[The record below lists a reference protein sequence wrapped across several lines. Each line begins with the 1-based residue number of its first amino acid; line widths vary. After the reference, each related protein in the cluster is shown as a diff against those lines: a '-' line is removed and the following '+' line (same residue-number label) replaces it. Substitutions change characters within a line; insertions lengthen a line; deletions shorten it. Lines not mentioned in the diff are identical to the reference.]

1 MRETG
6 KRYGSSAFWA
16 CVLLAVISRW
26 AEVELPLNISR
37 LIDKAGQCSEMCR
50 LAVILGADILLII
63 TAESLLQLVRKKFL
77 NQTAH
82 RYRVTVTGA
91 MLKTRNVIPSETEK
105 AEYISCF
112 NNDIPMITEEYY
124 NNILNIVETAATIL
138 FSLRAL
144 LTLNFWILLV
154 ILAQIVLLALNPVFF
169 RKKMQ
174 EQKAQVSSSR
184 SRYNF
189 VIRNYMEGIHLI
201 RTYLC
206 ETVMQKKTDQASQ
219 SVNQAEYRDTKLQM
233 FANLF
238 SMAAGYL
245 CNYFIVIVGVAFIAS
260 GRLTVGSLLAI
271 LQITD
276 LLANPITTVSYYINA
291 MIAVKPIKEKLERM
305 EKQGTIQT
313 GGAKCKTMDEIRIRN
328 LSFSMNGHR
337 ILENLHLDLRKGR
350 KYLLTGEN
358 GSGKST
364 LLKVI
369 FQLFSEYRGEI
380 LYNGKDIRE
389 YDRASLYSHMTM
401 VFQDSFV
408 FPDTL
413 ENNITLYEPYPEQ
426 ETDRLILL
434 LGLEKF
440 RGKTLKNDELS
451 GGERQR
457 IALARAVI
465 RRPDLLLVDEV
476 TSALDR
482 ESQYQIEKFL
492 LSLPCCVVHISHH
505 NLEQFS
511 NRYDEIITLQRV

>member
-1 MRETG
+1 MRGTG
-6 KRYGSSAFWA
+6 KRYGSLAFWA

-82 RYRVTVTGA
+82 RYRMTVTGA

-154 ILAQIVLLALNPVFF
+154 ILTQIVLLALNPVFF

-206 ETVMQKKTDQASQ
+206 ETIMQRKTAQASQ

-238 SMAAGYL
+238 SMTAGYL

-305 EKQGTIQT
+305 AKT
-313 GGAKCKTMDEIRIRN
+313 GKRSDGRSEMRGNGRDPDPESELFHEWPPDSGESSPGSAEREEI
-328 LSFSMNGHR
+328 SA
-337 ILENLHLDLRKGR
+337 
-350 KYLLTGEN
+350 
-358 GSGKST
+358 
-364 LLKVI
+364 
-369 FQLFSEYRGEI
+369 YRGEWFR
-380 LYNGKDIRE
+380 KE
-389 YDRASLYSHMTM
+389 YAAES
-401 VFQDSFV
+401 
-408 FPDTL
+408 
-413 ENNITLYEPYPEQ
+413 N
-426 ETDRLILL
+426 
-434 LGLEKF
+434 
-440 RGKTLKNDELS
+440 LS
-451 GGERQR
+451 AFLR
-457 IALARAVI
+457 IPGRN
-465 RRPDLLLVDEV
+465 P
-476 TSALDR
+476 
-482 ESQYQIEKFL
+482 
-492 LSLPCCVVHISHH
+492 
-505 NLEQFS
+505 
-511 NRYDEIITLQRV
+511 LQRKEYPGI

>member
-1 MRETG
+1 MRGTG
-6 KRYGSSAFWA
+6 KRYGSLAFWA

-37 LIDKAGQCSEMCR
+37 LVDKAGQCSEMCR

-219 SVNQAEYRDTKLQM
+219 SVLWGQ
-233 FANLF
+233 
-238 SMAAGYL
+238 
-245 CNYFIVIVGVAFIAS
+245 
-260 GRLTVGSLLAI
+260 
-271 LQITD
+271 
-276 LLANPITTVSYYINA
+276 
-291 MIAVKPIKEKLERM
+291 
-305 EKQGTIQT
+305 
-313 GGAKCKTMDEIRIRN
+313 
-328 LSFSMNGHR
+328 
-337 ILENLHLDLRKGR
+337 
-350 KYLLTGEN
+350 
-358 GSGKST
+358 
-364 LLKVI
+364 
-369 FQLFSEYRGEI
+369 
-380 LYNGKDIRE
+380 
-389 YDRASLYSHMTM
+389 
-401 VFQDSFV
+401 
-408 FPDTL
+408 
-413 ENNITLYEPYPEQ
+413 
-426 ETDRLILL
+426 
-434 LGLEKF
+434 
-440 RGKTLKNDELS
+440 
-451 GGERQR
+451 
-457 IALARAVI
+457 
-465 RRPDLLLVDEV
+465 
-476 TSALDR
+476 
-482 ESQYQIEKFL
+482 
-492 LSLPCCVVHISHH
+492 
-505 NLEQFS
+505 
-511 NRYDEIITLQRV
+511 